1 MIKGIGVDIC
11 DIRKLKAA
19 MERSKKF
26 LTRVFSKREIQ
37 YCRTKKNF
45 IMHLAGRFAA
55 KEAFIKAVS
64 DKKIKLIEIET
75 MNDKSGR
82 PDIKITRTIESIL
95 KKKSASRINLSI
107 SHTDSTSVAVCII
120 L

>member
-11 DIRKLKAA
+11 DIRKLNAA
-19 MERSKKF
+19 IERSKKF

-37 YCRTKKNF
+37 YCKTKKNS
-45 IMHLAGRFAA
+45 ILHLAGRFAA

-64 DKKIKLIEIET
+64 NKSIKLIEIET
-75 MNDKSGR
+75 INDKSGR
-82 PDIKITRTIESIL
+82 PDIRVTKTIKSVL
-95 KKKSASRINLSI
+95 KKKNASRINLSI
-107 SHTDSTSVAVCII
+107 SHTDSTAVAVCVI